1 MKRMLLFAAALL
13 GCATAF
19 AQTMKV
25 VEGPV
30 TTLIPAATA
39 SDIQFAAGGQQ
50 FSVNGLTFPTATV
63 SEILFDRSAVKP
75 ATLSIDYRQD
85 GASVSVSADVA
96 P

>member
-39 SDIQFAAGGQQ
+39 SDSLFRGA
-50 FSVNGLTFPTATV
+50 ATV
-63 SEILFDRSAVKP
+63 AVAISGSRPCGWRTGHRARGLF
-75 ATLSIDYRQD
+75 
-85 GASVSVSADVA
+85 
-96 P
+96 